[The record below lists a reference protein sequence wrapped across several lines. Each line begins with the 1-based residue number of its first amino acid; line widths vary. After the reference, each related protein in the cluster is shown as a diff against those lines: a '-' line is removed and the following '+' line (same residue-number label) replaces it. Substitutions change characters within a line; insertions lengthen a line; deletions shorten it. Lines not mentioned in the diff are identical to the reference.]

1 MQVRKELSMERE
13 MLFRGKRIDNGE
25 WVEGNYSIDVS
36 GRVDILPID
45 NLVFFEVIPETV
57 GQFTGLT
64 DKNGNKIFE
73 GDIIKFINGRLL
85 DVRFNRET
93 LQWELTDVGVPDWEV
108 NHLHN
113 TLPLSELEVETCYG
127 EMTSEIVGNIHDN
140 LGLLKEEIP
149 SEKYKEFYEKKKAI
163 TERLRKDNE
172 DFKKNND

>member
-1 MQVRKELSMERE
+1 MERE
-13 MLFRGKRIDNGE
+13 ILFRGKRVDNGK

-64 DKNGNKIFE
+64 DKNGKKIFE
-73 GDIIKFINGRLL
+73 GDII
-85 DVRFNRET
+85 
-93 LQWELTDVGVPDWEV
+93 TDDPENLSFKNFYGVKYNEDKASFYVEDENHEEYLGEV
-108 NHLHN
+108 WD
-113 TLPLSELEVETCYG
+113 TD
-127 EMTSEIVGNIHDN
+127 IVVIGNIHDN
-140 LGLLKEEIP
+140 PELLKEETP

-172 DFKKNND
+172 NF